1 MATAQQI
8 GLHPGDIVKIA
19 RRIVEHLEVRRYDG
33 GIGKSTISMGLDMS
47 DGSLAIVQEITPSG
61 TRVRYLESVVDSCT
75 PAGAEKEI
83 HRDYIGFTRLACY
96 DEKVKL
102 FAYER
107 FAELRE
113 AYRAEGVWGIL
124 TLVLD

>member
-8 GLHPGDIVKIA
+8 GLHPGDIVRIA
-19 RRIVEHLEVRRYDG
+19 RPIEEHLEIPMDG
-33 GIGKSTISMGLDMS
+33 YVARGTVLMGLDMS
-47 DGSLAIVQEITPSG
+47 GGPLAIVQKITPSG
-61 TRVRYLESVVDSCT
+61 TRVRYLESVGSYT

-83 HRDYIGFTRLACY
+83 HGGYVGFTRLACY

-113 AYRAEGVWGIL
+113 AYRAEGLGEFQH
-124 TLVLD
+124 